1 MKCPKC
7 QSDKNRITE
16 TIQHEDFTYRR
27 RMCNMCFTL
36 FRTKEEVYKG
46 VLPQKP
52 RRLTKA
58 EPKEYQKH
66 FATDLLK
73 RFWK

>member
-16 TIQHEDFTYRR
+16 TIQHEEYTYRR
-27 RMCNMCFTL
+27 RMCNMCFKL
-36 FRTKEEVYKG
+36 FRTKEEIFAG

-52 RRLTKA
+52 RKLT
-58 EPKEYQKH
+58 EPKQTEYQKH

>member
-1 MKCPKC
+1 MQCPKC
-7 QSDKNRITE
+7 QATSNRITE
-16 TIQHEDFTYRR
+16 TIQHEEFTYRR

-36 FRTKEEVYKG
+36 FRTKEEVFKG

-52 RRLTKA
+52 RKLAT
-58 EPKEYQKH
+58 PKQTEYQKH

>member
-7 QSDKNRITE
+7 QASKITITE
-16 TIQHEDFTYRR
+16 TIQHEEFTYRR
-27 RMCNMCFTL
+27 RMCNMCFSL
-36 FRTKEEVYKG
+36 FRTKEEVFKG

-52 RRLTKA
+52 RKLI
-58 EPKEYQKH
+58 EPKQTEYQKH